1 MMLKRILKKK
11 SVVLALSFSVVLG
24 CCGTAIAAGAWNYLR
39 QLPSADSGVKIEGPG
54 ALALDEQKQRYYLVD
69 MQEAQLVSFDRD
81 GKFLAAFNA
90 GGALKTPVSMA
101 RADNGGLWVVDRGD
115 NKLLYV
121 NPRQQ
126 KVQRFT
132 VICPDG
138 GEAFP
143 AKVVVDSM
151 NRLFLLDQK
160 QGAIL
165 QLDDNLKVIHQYRG
179 DNGFQGFV
187 DFKLKGDQLWALD
200 GLSARVHRFTVS
212 GGEVSSV
219 KLSGLEFPVSLEVDA
234 AEQLYVLD
242 RHAGQIVV
250 FSPAGELRMRFLGK
264 GKRQGQLW
272 FGRELVF
279 DWEERLCV
287 VNEGNG
293 RVDILTR

>member
-1 MMLKRILKKK
+1 MLKKILGK
-11 SVVLALSFSVVLG
+11 SYTVVALSVCLLMYCNG
-24 CCGTAIAAGAWNYLR
+24 AANAAGAWNYLR
-39 QLPSADSGVKIEGPG
+39 QLPAKDSGVKIGGPG

-69 MQEAQLVSFDRD
+69 MQTGQLVSFDRD

-101 RADNGGLWVVDRGD
+101 RSQNGALWVVDRGD
-115 NKLLYV
+115 NKLLYI

-132 VICPDG
+132 VTYPDG
-138 GEAFP
+138 SEAFP
-143 AKVVVDSM
+143 AKVVVDYK
-151 NRLFLLDQK
+151 NRLFLLDQR

-165 QLDDNLKVIHQYRG
+165 QLDDNLKVVRQYRG
-179 DNGFQGFV
+179 DDGCQGFV
-187 DFKLKGDQLWALD
+187 DFKLKRDQLWALD
-200 GLSARVHRFTVS
+200 GLSATVTRFSMS
-212 GGEVSSV
+212 GAHVSSV
-219 KLSGLEFPVSLEVDA
+219 RLSGLEFPVSLEVDA
-234 AEQLYVLD
+234 ADQLYLLD
-242 RHAGQIVV
+242 RHAGEIVV
-250 FSPAGELRMRFLGK
+250 FSPAGDLRMRFLGK

>member
-1 MMLKRILKKK
+1 MV
-11 SVVLALSFSVVLG
+11 SALLLCLLLCSNGAAV
-24 CCGTAIAAGAWNYLR
+24 AAGAWSYLR
-39 QLPSADSGVKIEGPG
+39 QLPAVDSGVKVGGPG
-54 ALALDEQKQRYYLVD
+54 ALALDQEKQRYYLVD
-69 MQEAQLVSFDRD
+69 MQAGQLVSFDRD

-101 RADNGGLWVVDRGD
+101 RAQNGTLWVVDRGD
-115 NKLLYV
+115 NELLYI

-132 VICPDG
+132 VTYPDG
-138 GEAFP
+138 TEVFP

-151 NRLFLLDQK
+151 NRLFLLDLK

-165 QLDDNLKVIHQYRG
+165 QLDDNLRVVRQYRG
-179 DNGFQGFV
+179 SRDFKGFV
-187 DFKLKGDQLWALD
+187 DFKLKGEQLWALD
-200 GLSARVHRFTVS
+200 GLSATVDHFLLS
-212 GGEVSSV
+212 GERVSSV

-234 AEQLYVLD
+234 AEQLYLLD
-242 RHAGQIVV
+242 RHAGQVV
-250 FSPAGELRMRFLGK
+250 VYSPTGELRMRFLGK

-272 FGRELVF
+272 FGKELVF
-279 DWEERLCV
+279 DWDERLCV

>member
-1 MMLKRILKKK
+1 MLKKILDK
-11 SVVLALSFSVVLG
+11 SYTVFALSVCLLMYCNG
-24 CCGTAIAAGAWNYLR
+24 AANAAGAWNYLR
-39 QLPSADSGVKIEGPG
+39 QLPANDSGVKIGGAG

-69 MQEAQLVSFDRD
+69 MQTGQLVSFDRD

-101 RADNGGLWVVDRGD
+101 RSQNGALWVVDRGD
-115 NKLLYV
+115 NKLLYI

-132 VICPDG
+132 VTYPDG
-138 GEAFP
+138 SEAFP
-143 AKVVVDSM
+143 SKVVVDYK
-151 NRLFLLDQK
+151 NRLFLLDQR

-165 QLDDNLKVIHQYRG
+165 QLDDNLKVVRQYRG
-179 DNGFQGFV
+179 DDGYQGFV
-187 DFKLKGDQLWALD
+187 DFKLKGEQLWALD
-200 GLSARVHRFTVS
+200 GLSATVTRFSMS
-212 GGEVSSV
+212 GDHISSV
-219 KLSGLEFPVSLEVDA
+219 RLSGLEFPVSLEVDA
-234 AEQLYVLD
+234 AEQLYLLD
-242 RHAGQIVV
+242 RHAGEIVV
-250 FSPAGELRMRFLGK
+250 FSPAGDLRMRFLGK